1 MKRLMIVIPLLF
13 VGSFLVSPDEPESM
27 DATKPVLT
35 TAEQIER
42 KHAVRLIEAWQEDYV
57 RSMTLEG
64 GAREALARLHDEIE
78 GTTLPYVN
86 EHTSHLKDEAETTI
100 DVATYDMENQNMS
113 LGYEALEALADGY
126 EVSR

>member
-13 VGSFLVSPDEPESM
+13 VGSFLASPDEPESM

-64 GAREALARLHDEIE
+64 EAQEAFARLHDEIE
-78 GTTLPYVN
+78 ATTLPYVD
-86 EHTSHLKDEAETTI
+86 ERTSRLKDEVETAI
-100 DVATYDMENQNMS
+100 DVAAHDMEKQNMS
-113 LGYEALEALADGY
+113 QGYEALEALADGY